1 MRTASTS
8 AGQDDRT
15 TVARGLVTQKLAT
28 NYRRLLE
35 PLTVECEYQG
45 AHYGHPSTY
54 GFVSFEASPAE
65 RLTVAFDSAWPT
77 DFTAEYRRRV
87 MSGVAEAIVD
97 SLIAS
102 PDSPYRGCKS
112 R

>member
-1 MRTASTS
+1 MTE
-8 AGQDDRT
+8 QQLLEDW
-15 TVARGLVTQKLAT
+15 VTQKLAT

-35 PLTVECEYQG
+35 PLTVEFEYQG

-87 MSGVAEAIVD
+87 MSGVAEAIAT
-97 SLIAS
+97 SWRKL
-102 PDSPYRGCKS
+102 KS
-112 R
+112 SCTIVTRLKLL